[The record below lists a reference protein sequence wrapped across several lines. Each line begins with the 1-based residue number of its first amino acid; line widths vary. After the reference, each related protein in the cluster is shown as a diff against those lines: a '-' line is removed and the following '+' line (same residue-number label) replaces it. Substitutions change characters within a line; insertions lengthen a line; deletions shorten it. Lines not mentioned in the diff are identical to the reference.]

1 MGCSCAEIKNEK
13 VFICFDNDG
22 YEVVGVYSDKSD
34 AQKHMIKAYV
44 EELRERND
52 RCDIDFNDVA
62 YDLETM
68 LNGYIEGLFYVE
80 EHEVKTSFEQ

>member
-1 MGCSCAEIKNEK
+1 
-13 VFICFDNDG
+13 
-22 YEVVGVYSDKSD
+22 
-34 AQKHMIKAYV
+34 MIKAYV

>member
-22 YEVVGVYSDKSD
+22 YEVVGVYTDKSD
-34 AQKHMIKAYV
+34 AQKHMIKTYI
-44 EELRERND
+44 EELSARSNRD
-52 RCDIDFNDVA
+52 DFDFNDIA

-68 LNGYIEGLFYVE
+68 LCGYIEGLFYIE
-80 EHEVKTSFEQ
+80 EHEVKTSFEL

>member
-1 MGCSCAEIKNEK
+1 MGCACADNKNEK
-13 VFICFDNDG
+13 VYICFDGDG
-22 YEVVGVYSDKSD
+22 CDVVGVYTDKSD

-44 EELRERND
+44 KELRARSD

-62 YDLETM
+62 FDLETM
-68 LNGYIEGLFYVE
+68 LNGYIESLFYIE